1 MSKEVLEIERFGIRN
16 GVPMREVSVW
26 APVPKDTKDKRAVH
40 IEGYSEELWILTSIN
55 DVLVDMSIYPRIADS
70 KGMYFV
76 PPESEYWVPLNA
88 PLREGVTLIDK
99 EEYNRLYGE
108 VFSNMSPISDM
119 MMRKS
124 LELRA

>member
-1 MSKEVLEIERFGIRN
+1 MKKEVLEIERFGIRD
-16 GVPMREVSVW
+16 GIPVREVSVW
-26 APVPKDTKDKRAVH
+26 TPVPKDTEDRRAVH
-40 IEGYSEELWILTSIN
+40 IAGYPDDLWILTSIN
-55 DVLVDMSIYPRIADS
+55 DVLVDMSVYPRIADA

-76 PPESEYWVPLNA
+76 APESDYWAPLNA

-99 EEYNRLYGE
+99 EEYNRLHGE
-108 VFSNMSPISDM
+108 VFAHMSPVSDM